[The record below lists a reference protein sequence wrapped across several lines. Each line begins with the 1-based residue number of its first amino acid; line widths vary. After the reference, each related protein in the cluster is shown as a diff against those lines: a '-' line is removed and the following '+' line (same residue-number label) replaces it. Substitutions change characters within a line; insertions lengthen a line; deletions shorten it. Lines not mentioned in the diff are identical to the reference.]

1 MATTDLPL
9 VLPCRGGTSATRLA
23 EEVAEALARLGA
35 AETTGDAARALAAA
49 RQGRRVVALDGC
61 ASACRARLLEAQGV
75 RARPALNLAELGGD
89 PGAASAA
96 DVGRLAREAA
106 DELQQRR
113 RTPAPARPRIR
124 RPAVPSAAPPSK
136 RAHDVNDYLLAL
148 DALSSTS
155 VECGAVAADAPTL
168 AAHVSLLLGV
178 SRPSAGE
185 ALARLQA
192 RGLVARGVQKQI
204 VLTPRG
210 RLAADRI
217 VHRHRLLERFAVDYL
232 GYPPQECFERA
243 RVLERA
249 FDDDAIERLRDKLG
263 RPERC
268 PHGWPVD
275 PLVARAESEELATL
289 FAAPV
294 GKRVTIARIAERD
307 DPLVRRLFEIG
318 VTPGVEVVVERWSE
332 RTGVSLRVCGA
343 LRSIDADAATA
354 ALVYP
359 AHPEKSR

>member
-9 VLPCRGGTSATRLA
+9 VFPCRGGTSATRLA

-75 RARPALNLAELGGD
+75 RARLALNLAELGGD
-89 PGAASAA
+89 SGAASAA
-96 DVGRLAREAA
+96 DVGLLALEAA
-106 DELQQRR
+106 DKLRQRR
-113 RTPAPARPRIR
+113 RTPSPSRTRIR
-124 RPAVPSAAPPSK
+124 RPAVPSAAPPAK
-136 RAHDVNDYLLAL
+136 RPHDVNDYLLAI

-204 VLTPRG
+204 VLTLRG

-217 VHRHRLLERFAVDYL
+217 VHRHRLLERFVVDYL
-232 GYPPQECFERA
+232 GYPPHECFERA
-243 RVLERA
+243 QVLERA
-249 FDDDAIERLRDKLG
+249 FDDDGIERLRDKLD

-275 PLVARAESEELATL
+275 PVVARAENAVLATL
-289 FAAPV
+289 LAVPLGIRATV
-294 GKRVTIARIAERD
+294 VRIVERD
-307 DPLVRRLFEIG
+307 AALVRRLFEVG
-318 VTPGVEVVVERWSE
+318 VVPGVEVVVERRSE
-332 RTGVSLRVCGA
+332 RLGLSLRVGGES
-343 LRSIDADAATA
+343 RQINGETATA
-354 ALVYP
+354 AFVDST
-359 AHPEKSR
+359 HPEGAT